1 MAMTKK
7 DTHGPLAA
15 FLRRWRRLRFNSYE
29 PHEVLYEDPLHVIFG
44 PERPRRLLLIANE
57 NLVAR
62 IVNELYWL
70 PKQWVIV
77 HRRGMP
83 GQAHADELV
92 SLSRRLGLPIN
103 FVGDLT
109 PFGLHVFLEFN
120 RLLGSRVSRPHWAG
134 ISARWLQLCSR
145 LARRNG
151 LREEVGWGYMSLI
164 EREHFSAVRAE
175 APWLE
180 EAMGTEPWRLLAR
193 MNTLHIEGATGVGI
207 YGAGFHRKLIR
218 LLDEETIGK

>member
-1 MAMTKK
+1 MTVTKK

-15 FLRRWRRLRFNSYE
+15 FLRQWRRLRFNTYE
-29 PHEVLYEDPLHVIFG
+29 PHEVQYEVPLRIIFG

-57 NLVAR
+57 HLVSR

-70 PKQWVIV
+70 PKHWVIV
-77 HRRGMP
+77 QRYGMP
-83 GQAHADELV
+83 GQEHADELA
-92 SLSRRLGLPIN
+92 SLSRRLRLPIN

-109 PFGLHVFLEFN
+109 PFGLHVFLGLN
-120 RLLGSRVSRPHWAG
+120 HLLGSRVSRPHWAG

-151 LREEVGWGYMSLI
+151 LRETVGRGYMSLI
-164 EREHFSAVRAE
+164 ERDHFWAVRE
-175 APWLE
+175 QAPWLE
-180 EAMGTEPWRLLAR
+180 DALGAEPWLLMAKLE
-193 MNTLHIEGATGVGI
+193 TLRIEGASGVGI
-207 YGAGFHRKLIR
+207 YGAGFHRKLVR